1 MSRNEWTAPYR
12 AGKRSKP
19 SVEDMVDTGD
29 RIGWI
34 VYWGTTG
41 RPTYFACDTRLYI
54 TGRSLS
60 SLRKWSLGRVWNNGG
75 EWCAWLGSGD
85 MPAFSAT
92 YVPRFDSEE
101 EAKAYL
107 AAAYLLGD

>member
-34 VYWGTTG
+34 VHWGATG
-41 RPTYFACDTRLYI
+41 RSTYFAYDTKLYI
-54 TGRSLS
+54 VGDSLNS
-60 SLRKWSLGRVWNNGG
+60 ISRWSFGRVWDNGG
-75 EWCAWLGSGD
+75 EWCARLVSGD
-85 MPAFSAT
+85 MPAFSDT

-107 AAAYLLGD
+107 TAAYLLGD